1 MRIWG
6 VIYSLE
12 QERISLMSCKPTLV
26 IFLMRPQE
34 KRKRT
39 TGDVWGWFH
48 DLKKI
53 KYMATVP
60 LIFDH
65 LPYLPFHNHSKP
77 SCGSFKML
85 SFINQDL
92 TAVVNVGIYYESF
105 YLVLSHFDSDSKTTT
120 SYQLCCRKRKRHLK
134 AKHCRC
140 YLHKK
145 KKKTLL
151 WRIVWSPA
159 KYPEKACWL
168 QLTIYKWCCW
178 IVDGVKVCKQ
188 STQRAWEHYVNNPI
202 KRCTCT
208 HILNFFNKSSMGF

>member
-92 TAVVNVGIYYESF
+92 TAVVNVRIQHYESF
-105 YLVLSHFDSDSKTTT
+105 YLVSSHFDSDSNTTT
-120 SYQLCCRKRKRHLK
+120 SYQFCCRKRKRHLK

-145 KKKTLL
+145 KKKKTLL
-151 WRIVWSPA
+151 
-159 KYPEKACWL
+159 
-168 QLTIYKWCCW
+168 
-178 IVDGVKVCKQ
+178 
-188 STQRAWEHYVNNPI
+188 
-202 KRCTCT
+202 
-208 HILNFFNKSSMGF
+208 